1 MNFSIKSKVEKYS
14 KDILN
19 DKENDMNILKIQRNF
34 VYYESPQS
42 TIDFKDRFDIGKI
55 IGQGAYASVREAFDK
70 KNNQKVAIKIY
81 QKEKLKEGQRLRGIR
96 REVSILILLRNIRG
110 IGRLIDLV
118 ETRNHINLI
127 MEFCEGKDIYRCI
140 KSKEK

>member
-1 MNFSIKSKVEKYS
+1 
-14 KDILN
+14 
-19 DKENDMNILKIQRNF
+19 
-34 VYYESPQS
+34 
-42 TIDFKDRFDIGKI
+42 
-55 IGQGAYASVREAFDK
+55 
-70 KNNQKVAIKIY
+70 VAIKIY

-96 REVSILILLRNIRG
+96 REVSIIILSRNVRG

-127 MEFCEGKDIYRCI
+127 MEYCEGRDICRCI